1 MRCEQVDRLLID
13 YLEGELGPAEAAAVR
28 EHLEKCTACA
38 AELAAFESTRELLRN
53 DAYVEPSPFYW
64 TRFNA
69 RLRERMRRRGVWA
82 GADDRWGALI
92 PRLAPVAVAAVC
104 FAVGMWL
111 GMSPAGSVDGAV
123 VAPGASSHGVS
134 VAAGPV
140 VSPRS
145 KALVES
151 GTAAAEFAYA
161 ADTLAPY
168 SYEPPTERPEM
179 MLTSSDDD
187 EAAFEQ
193 RLVHRLLRD

>member
-1 MRCEQVDRLLID
+1 MRCEQVERLLID
-13 YLEGELGPAEAAAVR
+13 YLEGELGETEASAVR
-28 EHLEKCTACA
+28 EHIAECMACA
-38 AELAAFESTRELLRN
+38 GEVAAFESTRELLRN

-69 RLRERMRRRGVWA
+69 RLRQRMRRGAWA
-82 GADDRWGALI
+82 GADDRWGVLV
-92 PRLAPVAVAAVC
+92 PRLAPVAVAVLC

-111 GMSPAGSVDGAV
+111 GLSPAGSVSG
-123 VAPGASSHGVS
+123 VAESGGPGYGIGLAE
-134 VAAGPV
+134 GPV

-151 GTAAAEFAYA
+151 ASTASEFVYA

-168 SYEPPTERPEM
+168 SYEPPSERSEM
-179 MLTSSDDD
+179 MLASED
-187 EAAFEQ
+187 EAEFEQ